1 MIFWFARRFAPLLVA
16 ILCISSPDLFGQ
28 IEAEAQHVF
37 DRYAEAIG
45 GLEAY
50 EAIESARIEMA
61 MEIPAMNMSMKMSVT
76 FLAPDRF
83 LMDSTIPGMGS
94 TKQGFDGE
102 KGWSIDPIQGSRE
115 LKGEELEK
123 LRSDVDFQEGLRLA
137 EKYISASVTG
147 ISGEGLIE
155 VIAIAKLGGQEEKLY
170 FEKETGLLRAK
181 DSIENMGEQGEIPV
195 TTHIKSYQSFG
206 DLQLVVH
213 EEADVMGANMIM
225 RLTSFEPNIEVD
237 PSIFQMP
244 E

>member
-1 MIFWFARRFAPLLVA
+1 M
-16 ILCISSPDLFGQ
+16 
-28 IEAEAQHVF
+28 
-37 DRYAEAIG
+37 
-45 GLEAY
+45 
-50 EAIESARIEMA
+50 
-61 MEIPAMNMSMKMSVT
+61 
-76 FLAPDRF
+76 
-83 LMDSTIPGMGS
+83 
-94 TKQGFDGE
+94 
-102 KGWSIDPIQGSRE
+102 
-115 LKGEELEK
+115 
-123 LRSDVDFQEGLRLA
+123 
-137 EKYISASVTG
+137 TG